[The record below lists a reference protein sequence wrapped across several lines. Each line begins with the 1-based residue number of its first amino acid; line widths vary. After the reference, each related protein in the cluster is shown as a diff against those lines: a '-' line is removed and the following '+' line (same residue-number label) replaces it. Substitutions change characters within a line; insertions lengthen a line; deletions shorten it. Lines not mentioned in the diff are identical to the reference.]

1 MDADVPQR
9 IRLRNEQD
17 GLNMKKKDDNFKFE
31 DAMAQLEGLVAR
43 MESGDLD
50 LGAMIRDFDLGKKLV
65 ARCTEELES
74 IRQRIEKVTANGVE
88 PMSIENLK

>member
-1 MDADVPQR
+1 
-9 IRLRNEQD
+9 
-17 GLNMKKKDDNFKFE
+17 MKKKDDDLKFE
-31 DAMAQLEGLVAR
+31 DAMAQLEALVAR

-50 LGAMIRDFDLGKKLV
+50 LDAMMRDFDRGKKLV

-88 PMSIENLK
+88 PIAIEDLK